1 MDSVLTE
8 IAKRFEPRVVNSMG
22 ALGNLSHIMEFK
34 DVWETIELTDENE
47 EEPKVTILLIKKP
60 LKYCVNILEPMKILD
75 IKCLGVSPD
84 KLNQI
89 HAGTYEGGIPI
100 YYALTFRILA
110 LGVREGRN
118 HLSPKF
124 EIYP

>member
-47 EEPKVTILLIKKP
+47 EEPKVTNLLLKKP
-60 LKYCVNILEPMKILD
+60 LKYCVNILEAMKILD

-84 KLNQI
+84 KLN
-89 HAGTYEGGIPI
+89 
-100 YYALTFRILA
+100 
-110 LGVREGRN
+110 
-118 HLSPKF
+118 
-124 EIYP
+124 